1 MFGVANIVFDILLT
15 LQYVQIVSCKTSVIG
30 IVLVVNRGSAVH
42 EHVFTRHVFRIE
54 EFVFA
59 RFGVLD
65 EVSSVH
71 IDRNGI
77 LTDIEFGN
85 LSHVHIG
92 EHKVNK
98 VYQIGILDNENKRLS
113 RNIEA
118 RDESIDNS
126 GHGAE
131 NCRRIVGSVR
141 SHGGHRAACRARSGH
156 NGVDNIYN
164 KGFFYYYVLQAYT
177 LEIDINVTAFEVKTY
192 ENFLLYFVID
202 FNGKFHH
209 FEQRAEIEGFD
220 TDFLVAGEQVDKV
233 KQSHVSVYGHYNV
246 VKNVFGQF
254 NLRHQIF
261 NRGEERRE
269 QRGHIQH
276 SALSV
281 GIART
286 AVTARHYGL
295 DAEFEAEANVFEF
308 YFGLDCD
315 IALCVLCKSKRHYL
329 DVFRG
334 ILNIVEG
341 FGLEVNQNIGQAET
355 YSQQICYLRFKEY
368 GQIEQAVVV

>member
-1 MFGVANIVFDILLT
+1 M
-15 LQYVQIVSCKTSVIG
+15 
-30 IVLVVNRGSAVH
+30 
-42 EHVFTRHVFRIE
+42 
-54 EFVFA
+54 
-59 RFGVLD
+59 
-65 EVSSVH
+65 
-71 IDRNGI
+71 
-77 LTDIEFGN
+77 
-85 LSHVHIG
+85 
-92 EHKVNK
+92 
-98 VYQIGILDNENKRLS
+98 
-113 RNIEA
+113 
-118 RDESIDNS
+118 
-126 GHGAE
+126 
-131 NCRRIVGSVR
+131 
-141 SHGGHRAACRARSGH
+141 
-156 NGVDNIYN
+156 
-164 KGFFYYYVLQAYT
+164 
-177 LEIDINVTAFEVKTY
+177 
-192 ENFLLYFVID
+192 
-202 FNGKFHH
+202 
-209 FEQRAEIEGFD
+209 
-220 TDFLVAGEQVDKV
+220 
-233 KQSHVSVYGHYNV
+233 

-286 AVTARHYGL
+286 AVTARHYRFY
-295 DAEFEAEANVFEF
+295 AEFEAETNVFEF

-315 IALCVLCKSKRHYL
+315 IAFCVLCKSKRHYL